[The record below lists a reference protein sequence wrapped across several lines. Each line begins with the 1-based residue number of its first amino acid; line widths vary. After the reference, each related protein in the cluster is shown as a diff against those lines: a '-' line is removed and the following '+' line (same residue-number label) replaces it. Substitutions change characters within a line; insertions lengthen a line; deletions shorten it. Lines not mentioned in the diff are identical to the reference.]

1 MSLRDKFKAAAAPR
15 KPLKVQVEGLSE
27 PLYVRVMTVGERDA
41 WEILAL
47 RSPSGKVPDDFRSRY
62 LALTLCDE
70 SGGRLFNDDEW
81 PELASLDSGIVSNL
95 FDVAAKHNKLSEA
108 DITELA
114 GE

>member
-1 MSLRDKFKAAAAPR
+1 MGLRDRLKEAAAPR
-15 KPLKVQVEGLSE
+15 KPLKVSVAGLDE

-41 WEILAL
+41 WEVLAL
-47 RSPSGKVPDDFRSRY
+47 RSPTGKVPDDFRSRY
-62 LALTLCDE
+62 LALTLCD
-70 SGGRLFNDDEW
+70 SHGARLFKDDEW
-81 PELASLDSGIVSNL
+81 PEIAAMDSGIVGNL

>member
-1 MSLRDKFKAAAAPR
+1 MSLRERLKAAAAPR
-15 KPLKVQVEGLSE
+15 KPLKVQVDGLSE

-41 WEILAL
+41 WEIQAL
-47 RSPSGKVPDDFRSRY
+47 QSRSGKVPDDFRSKY

-70 SGGRLFNDDEW
+70 HGVRLFKDDEW
-81 PELASLDSGIVSNL
+81 PEIASMDAGIVSNL
-95 FDVAAKHNKLSEA
+95 FDVASKHNKLSEA